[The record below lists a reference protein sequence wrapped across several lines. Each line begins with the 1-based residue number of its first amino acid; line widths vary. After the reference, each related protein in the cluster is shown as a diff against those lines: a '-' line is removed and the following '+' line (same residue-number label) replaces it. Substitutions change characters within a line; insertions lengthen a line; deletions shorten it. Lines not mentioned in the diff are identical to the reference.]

1 MARSLNLAAAR
12 RELTFILN
20 RLTAYTTLADREIL
34 ELRLR
39 KLLDNTLPDD
49 FYSMADDVFEKIR
62 VQHPAVADEA
72 RGVVYGMLS
81 EVKYEYR
88 TETESTTMMM
98 VGLLMSTVFKSK
110 PPVSVISRETA
121 DAIAAVL
128 KKHYINPKARIT
140 VFHEMLRSNQG
151 PANNTE
157 IGGQLTREMARC
169 SDVLY
174 TGRHLDVPECA
185 DDPIVALEDE
195 HGYGLYMRHL
205 VITVTVPAGELAVVH
220 PYRWWDA
227 SLNPELC
234 GPGLFDPNQILQ
246 NPFALEIA
254 EALAPNVSAYHTI
267 VTEPFPIIRGLDFL
281 EQVLSPFRISPLVM
295 NAVHTANCAPGDLCA
310 SIACFC
316 SRPDAAKIYA
326 NEIRIAISMR
336 TDRAAP
342 FSGDCI
348 SMQDN
353 GVDMQSV
360 AVNLERFLTMLGVQD
375 VVFHEDP
382 RYYETEDEGGRI
394 YVNADGISTPLGT
407 HGVPTMP
414 AHFLN

>member
-1 MARSLNLAAAR
+1 M
-12 RELTFILN
+12 
-20 RLTAYTTLADREIL
+20 
-34 ELRLR
+34 
-39 KLLDNTLPDD
+39 
-49 FYSMADDVFEKIR
+49 
-62 VQHPAVADEA
+62 
-72 RGVVYGMLS
+72 
-81 EVKYEYR
+81 
-88 TETESTTMMM
+88 
-98 VGLLMSTVFKSK
+98 
-110 PPVSVISRETA
+110 
-121 DAIAAVL
+121 
-128 KKHYINPKARIT
+128 
-140 VFHEMLRSNQG
+140 
-151 PANNTE
+151 
-157 IGGQLTREMARC
+157 
-169 SDVLY
+169 
-174 TGRHLDVPECA
+174 
-185 DDPIVALEDE
+185 
-195 HGYGLYMRHL
+195 
-205 VITVTVPAGELAVVH
+205 
-220 PYRWWDA
+220 
-227 SLNPELC
+227 
-234 GPGLFDPNQILQ
+234 
-246 NPFALEIA
+246 
-254 EALAPNVSAYHTI
+254 
-267 VTEPFPIIRGLDFL
+267 TEPFPIIRGLDFL